1 MLHDSFMHIKHFRL
15 QSKTMCKSSY
25 NAFKTAARQ
34 MVFLVV
40 WFGYLSFLVLL
51 MLIVNNKR
59 WNEDKHSLL
68 ILDMNW

>member
-1 MLHDSFMHIKHFRL
+1 MLHDSFMHIKQFRL

-25 NAFKTAARQ
+25 NAFKTAA
-34 MVFLVV
+34 LVV

-51 MLIVNNKR
+51 VLIVNNKR